1 MGIDVN
7 AARFLMS
14 AYEDGVCFDRTI
26 TLGRLNLYV
35 DEQNCQT
42 LQRQLNRVA
51 PNRPA
56 PLTPKGFVEPLFH
69 ALGATQLD
77 SMDRS
82 DFEGATVLHDLNF
95 AIASD
100 LHQKFDVVYDG
111 GTLEHIFNFPTAIQ
125 NAMEMV
131 KVGGHLLIQTPTNN
145 WSGHGFYQFSPE
157 LYYRVLSEEN
167 GFRIKRMVVFEWGV
181 NRWYEVADPAKVRS
195 RVYVVNGCRTS
206 LMILAERL
214 EVVPI
219 NQSIPQQSDYAL
231 IKWKA
236 ENAEADR
243 PEAAI
248 PRAIPLTQRF
258 KGVVRHFIYQVKRWQ
273 RSAAS
278 KKLDYFTQN
287 QQFFTPVDR

>member
-1 MGIDVN
+1 MGIDIN

-14 AYEDGVCFDRTI
+14 AYEDGVRFDRTI

-35 DEQNCQT
+35 DEQNCQS
-42 LQRQLNRVA
+42 LQRQLDRVV
-51 PNRPA
+51 PNHSA
-56 PLTPKGFVEPLFH
+56 LLAPKGFTEPLFH

-95 AIASD
+95 AISSD

-206 LMILAERL
+206 LMILAERIK
-214 EVVPI
+214 VVPI
-219 NQSIPQQSDYAL
+219 NQSVPQQSDYAL
-231 IKWKA
+231 IKWKT
-236 ENAEADR
+236 ENAETSE
-243 PEAAI
+243 PEVAI
-248 PRAIPLTQRF
+248 PTTIAIKQRF
-258 KGVVRHFIYQVKRWQ
+258 KGVVRHLIHQVKRWQ
-273 RSAAS
+273 RITAS
-278 KKLDYFTQN
+278 KKLDYFSQN
-287 QQFFTPVDR
+287 QRFFTPVDR